1 MKKPTILKKLDPFH
15 SMEVL
20 FPEYLEY
27 FHTTKNHF
35 HTSKIW
41 KLDFPT
47 FFFTIFTIF
56 YNILQYFTIKYFHTM
71 EKVQIANLL
80 EVTSQRQNLQ
90 KL

>member
-1 MKKPTILKKLDPFH
+1 
-15 SMEVL
+15 MEVL

-27 FHTTKNHF
+27 FHTTKNIS
-35 HTSKIW
+35 TRQKYENWISQ
-41 KLDFPT
+41 P
-47 FFFTIFTIF
+47 FFTIFTIF

-80 EVTSQRQNLQ
+80 EVNSQRQNLQ